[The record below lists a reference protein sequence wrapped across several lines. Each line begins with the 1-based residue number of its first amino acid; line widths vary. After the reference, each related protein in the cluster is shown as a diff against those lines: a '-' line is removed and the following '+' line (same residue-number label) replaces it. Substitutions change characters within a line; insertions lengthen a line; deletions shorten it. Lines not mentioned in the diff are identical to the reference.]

1 MDLVDNIVLGFSVA
15 FQWQNLFFCF
25 VGVLIGTLIGVL
37 PGLGPVGAM
46 AILLPITYGISPVTA
61 IVMLAGIYYGAQ
73 YGGSTTSILV
83 GIPGESSSVVTA
95 LDGHQMA
102 LQGRAG
108 PALGIAAFGSFIAG
122 TVAIVGLMLMSG
134 PLVRFALKFGPAEYF
149 SLMLLGLVILTYLA
163 QKSMV
168 KALLMASF
176 GVVLGLIGL
185 DSITGMPRFT
195 ADMPELLDGIGIA
208 PLAMGLF
215 GVSEILLNIERQI
228 KRSVVVKRVKNLLPN
243 LQDWKDSAAPMARG
257 TAIGYLVGILPGG
270 GTVLSSFLSY
280 GIEKRLS
287 KEPEKFG
294 KGAIA
299 GVAGPEASNNAA
311 AQAGFIPLLSLGI
324 PASAV
329 MGILLGALMIHGIQP
344 GPLLMRNEP
353 ELFWGVIAS
362 MYIGNIMLL
371 ILNLPM
377 IGLWVRLLM
386 VPYSVLFPIILFVAL
401 TGAFVVNGSILDLYL
416 MLGFGVLGYF
426 MRKFDYEPA
435 PLILAF
441 VLAPILEISLRQSL
455 IISGGDISIFFV
467 RPISLTLLVISALL
481 LLSALIPSIRSK
493 REKIVAQAEEDV

>member
-1 MDLVDNIVLGFSVA
+1 MDLVDNITLGFSVA

-83 GIPGESSSVVTA
+83 GIPGEASSVVTA

-108 PALGIAAFGSFIAG
+108 PALGIAAFSSFIAG
-122 TVAIVGLMLMSG
+122 TAAIVGLMLMAG
-134 PLVRFALKFGPAEYF
+134 PLVKFALKFGPAEYF
-149 SLMLLGLVILTYLA
+149 SLMVLGLIILTYLA
-163 QKSMV
+163 QKSMI

-243 LQDWKDSAAPMARG
+243 LQDWKDSAAPMVRG

-280 GIEKRLS
+280 GVEKRLS

-481 LLSALIPSIRSK
+481 LLSALIPSVRSK

>member
-1 MDLVDNIVLGFSVA
+1 M
-15 FQWQNLFFCF
+15 
-25 VGVLIGTLIGVL
+25 
-37 PGLGPVGAM
+37 
-46 AILLPITYGISPVTA
+46 
-61 IVMLAGIYYGAQ
+61 
-73 YGGSTTSILV
+73 
-83 GIPGESSSVVTA
+83 
-95 LDGHQMA
+95 
-102 LQGRAG
+102 
-108 PALGIAAFGSFIAG
+108 
-122 TVAIVGLMLMSG
+122 
-134 PLVRFALKFGPAEYF
+134 
-149 SLMLLGLVILTYLA
+149 
-163 QKSMV
+163 
-168 KALLMASF
+168 
-176 GVVLGLIGL
+176 
-185 DSITGMPRFT
+185 
-195 ADMPELLDGIGIA
+195 
-208 PLAMGLF
+208 
-215 GVSEILLNIERQI
+215 
-228 KRSVVVKRVKNLLPN
+228 VKRVKNLLPN

-280 GIEKRLS
+280 GVEKRLS

-371 ILNLPM
+371 VLNLPM

-401 TGAFVVNGSILDLYL
+401 TGAFVINGSILDLYL
-416 MLGFGVLGYF
+416 MLGFGVLGYI

>member
-1 MDLVDNIVLGFSVA
+1 MDLVDNITLGFSVA

-280 GIEKRLS
+280 GVEKRLS

-371 ILNLPM
+371 VLNLPM

-493 REKIVAQAEEDV
+493 REKIVAQAEEDI

>member
-1 MDLVDNIVLGFSVA
+1 MDLFDNIIHGFSVA

-37 PGLGPVGAM
+37 PGLGPVGTM

-83 GIPGESSSVVTA
+83 GIPGEASSVVTA

-108 PALGIAAFGSFIAG
+108 PALGIAAFSSFIAG
-122 TVAIVGLMLMSG
+122 TIAIVGLMVMAA
-134 PLVRFALKFGPAEYF
+134 PLVKFALKFGPAEYF
-149 SLMLLGLVILTYLA
+149 SLMLLGLIILTYLA

-168 KALLMASF
+168 KALMMAAV
-176 GVVLGLIGL
+176 GVVLGLAGL

-215 GVSEILLNIERQI
+215 GVSEILLNVERQI

-243 LQDWKDSAAPMARG
+243 LQDWKDSAGPMSRG
-257 TAIGYLVGILPGG
+257 TLIGFLVGILPGG

-280 GIEKRLS
+280 GVEKRFS

-344 GPLLMRNEP
+344 GPLLMKNEP
-353 ELFWGVIAS
+353 DLFWGVIAS

-371 ILNLPM
+371 VLNLPM
-377 IGLWVRLLM
+377 ISLWVRLLM

-401 TGAFVVNGSILDLYL
+401 TGAFVINGSLLDLYM
-416 MLGFGVLGYF
+416 MLGFGILGYF

-441 VLAPILEISLRQSL
+441 VLAPLLEISLRQSL
-455 IISGGDISIFFV
+455 IISGGDPSIFFV
-467 RPISLTLLVISALL
+467 RPISLTLLIISVLL
-481 LLSALIPSIRSK
+481 LLSALIPTIRSK
-493 REKIVAQAEEDV
+493 RQQIVAQAEDET

>member
-1 MDLVDNIVLGFSVA
+1 MDLVENIVLGFSVA

-83 GIPGESSSVVTA
+83 GIPGESSAVVTA

-122 TVAIVGLMLMSG
+122 TVAIIGLMLMSG
-134 PLVRFALKFGPAEYF
+134 PLVKFALKFGPAEYF
-149 SLMLLGLVILTYLA
+149 SLMLLGLIILTYLA

-168 KALLMASF
+168 KALLMASV
-176 GVVLGLIGL
+176 GVVLGLVGL

-215 GVSEILLNIERQI
+215 GVSEILLNIEREI

-280 GIEKRLS
+280 GVEKRLS

-371 ILNLPM
+371 VLNLPM

-493 REKIVAQAEEDV
+493 REKIVAQAEEEI

>member
-1 MDLVDNIVLGFSVA
+1 MDLVDNITLGFSVA

-108 PALGIAAFGSFIAG
+108 PALGIAAFSSFIAG

-134 PLVRFALKFGPAEYF
+134 PLVKFALKFGPAEYF
-149 SLMLLGLVILTYLA
+149 SLMVLGLIILTYLA

-195 ADMPELLDGIGIA
+195 ADLPELLDGIGIA

-280 GIEKRLS
+280 GVEKRLS

-371 ILNLPM
+371 VLNLPM

-441 VLAPILEISLRQSL
+441 VLAPILELSLRQSL
-455 IISGGDISIFFV
+455 IISGGDVSIFFV

>member
-1 MDLVDNIVLGFSVA
+1 MDLIDSITLGFSVA

-61 IVMLAGIYYGAQ
+61 IVLLAGIYYGSQ

-83 GIPGESSSVVTA
+83 GIPGEASSVVTA

-108 PALGIAAFGSFIAG
+108 PALGIAAFSSFIAG
-122 TVAIVGLMLMSG
+122 TAAIVGLMIMAG
-134 PLVRFALKFGPAEYF
+134 PLVKFALKFGPAEYF
-149 SLMLLGLVILTYLA
+149 SLMVLGLIILTYLA
-163 QKSMV
+163 QKSMI

-280 GIEKRLS
+280 GVEKRFS

-416 MLGFGVLGYF
+416 MLGFGVLGYL

-481 LLSALIPSIRSK
+481 LLSALIPSVRSK

>member
-1 MDLVDNIVLGFSVA
+1 MDLVDNITLGFSVA

-108 PALGIAAFGSFIAG
+108 PALGIAAFSSFIAG

-134 PLVRFALKFGPAEYF
+134 PLVKFALKFGPAEYF
-149 SLMLLGLVILTYLA
+149 SLMVLGLIILTYLA

-195 ADMPELLDGIGIA
+195 ADLPELLDGIGIA

-280 GIEKRLS
+280 GVEKRLS

-371 ILNLPM
+371 VLNLPM

-455 IISGGDISIFFV
+455 IISGGDVSIFFV

>member
-1 MDLVDNIVLGFSVA
+1 MELIDNITLGFSVA
-15 FQWQNLFFCF
+15 FQWHNLLFCF
-25 VGVLIGTLIGVL
+25 VGVLVGTLIGVL
-37 PGLGPVGAM
+37 PGLGPIGTM

-83 GIPGESSSVVTA
+83 GIPGEASSVVTA

-122 TVAIVGLMLMSG
+122 TVAIFGLMLMAK
-134 PLVRFALKFGPAEYF
+134 PLVQVALKFGPPEYF
-149 SLMLLGLVILTYLA
+149 SLMLMGLIILTYLA

-168 KALLMASF
+168 KALLMAAV
-176 GVVLGLIGL
+176 GVIAGMVGL
-185 DSITGMPRFT
+185 DNMTGMPRFT
-195 ADMPELLDGIGIA
+195 GDIAELFDGIGIA

-215 GVSEILLNIERQI
+215 GVSEILLNVERQI
-228 KRSVVVKRVKNLLPN
+228 KRSLAVKRVENLLPN
-243 LQDWKDSAAPMARG
+243 KQDWKESGGPIARG
-257 TAIGYLVGILPGG
+257 TLIGFMVGILPGG

-280 GIEKRLS
+280 GVEKRVS

-299 GVAGPEASNNAA
+299 GLAGPESSNNAA

-344 GPLLMRNEP
+344 GPLLMQNEP
-353 ELFWGVIAS
+353 TLFWGVIAS

-371 ILNLPM
+371 VLNLPL
-377 IGLWVRLLM
+377 IGMWVKLLT

-401 TGAFVVNGSILDLYL
+401 TGAFVVNGSVMDLY
-416 MLGFGVLGYF
+416 MMIGFGVLGYL

-435 PLILAF
+435 PLILAY
-441 VLAPILEISLRQSL
+441 VLAPLLEISLRQSL
-455 IISGGDISIFFV
+455 IISGGELGIFV
-467 RPISLTLLVISALL
+467 THPISLFFLVISAGLL
-481 LLSALIPSIRSK
+481 ISALIPSIRSR
-493 REKIVAQAEEDV
+493 REELVSQAEDD

>member
-1 MDLVDNIVLGFSVA
+1 MDLIDSITLGFSVA

-61 IVMLAGIYYGAQ
+61 IVLLAGIYYGSQ

-83 GIPGESSSVVTA
+83 GIPGEASSVVTA

-108 PALGIAAFGSFIAG
+108 PALGIAAFSSFIAG
-122 TVAIVGLMLMSG
+122 TAAIVGLMVMAG
-134 PLVRFALKFGPAEYF
+134 PLVKFALKFGPAEYF
-149 SLMLLGLVILTYLA
+149 SLMVLGLIILTYLA

-195 ADMPELLDGIGIA
+195 ADMPELMDGIGIA

-215 GVSEILLNIERQI
+215 GVSEILLNSESKI
-228 KRSVVVKRVKNLLPN
+228 KRSEVVKRVKNLLPN

-280 GIEKRLS
+280 GIEKRFS

-344 GPLLMRNEP
+344 GPLLMKNEP

-371 ILNLPM
+371 VLNLPM

-481 LLSALIPSIRSK
+481 LLSALIPSVRSK

>member
-1 MDLVDNIVLGFSVA
+1 MDLVDNITLGFSVA

-83 GIPGESSSVVTA
+83 GIPGEASSVVTA

-108 PALGIAAFGSFIAG
+108 PALGIAAFSSFIAG
-122 TVAIVGLMLMSG
+122 TAAIVGLMLMAG
-134 PLVRFALKFGPAEYF
+134 PLVKFALKFGPAEYF
-149 SLMLLGLVILTYLA
+149 SLMVLGLIILTYLA
-163 QKSMV
+163 QKSMI

-243 LQDWKDSAAPMARG
+243 LQDWKDSAAPMVRG

-280 GIEKRLS
+280 GVEKRLS

-455 IISGGDISIFFV
+455 IISGGDVSIFFV

-481 LLSALIPSIRSK
+481 LLSALIPSVRSK

>member
-37 PGLGPVGAM
+37 PGLGPVGTM

-83 GIPGESSSVVTA
+83 GIPGEASSVVTA

-108 PALGIAAFGSFIAG
+108 PALGIAAFASFIAG
-122 TVAIVGLMLMSG
+122 TVAIVGLMVMSG
-134 PLVRFALKFGPAEYF
+134 PLVKFALKFGPAEYF
-149 SLMLLGLVILTYLA
+149 SLMLLGLIILTYLA

-168 KALLMASF
+168 KALLMAAV
-176 GVVLGLIGL
+176 GVVLGLAGL
-185 DSITGMPRFT
+185 DSITGTPRFT

-243 LQDWKDSAAPMARG
+243 RQDWKESAAPMARG

-280 GIEKRLS
+280 GIEKRFS

-371 ILNLPM
+371 VLNLPM

-386 VPYSVLFPIILFVAL
+386 VPYSVLFPIILFIAL

-441 VLAPILEISLRQSL
+441 VLAPILELSLRQSL

-467 RPISLTLLVISALL
+467 RPISLTLIVISALL

-493 REKIVAQAEEDV
+493 RQQIVAQAEEEV

>member
-1 MDLVDNIVLGFSVA
+1 MEFTENILHGFSVA
-15 FQWQNLFFCF
+15 FQWQNLLFCF

-37 PGLGPVGAM
+37 PGLGPVGTM

-95 LDGHQMA
+95 LDGYQMA

-108 PALGIAAFGSFIAG
+108 PALGIAAFSSFIAG
-122 TVAIVGLMLMSG
+122 TIAIVGLMVMAA
-134 PLVRFALKFGPAEYF
+134 PLVKFALKFGPAEYF
-149 SLMLLGLVILTYLA
+149 SLMLLGLIILTYLA

-168 KALLMASF
+168 KALMMAAI
-176 GVVLGLIGL
+176 GVVLGLAGL

-215 GVSEILLNIERQI
+215 GVSEILLNVERQI

-243 LQDWKDSAAPMARG
+243 RQDWRDSAAPISRG
-257 TAIGYLVGILPGG
+257 TIIGFLVGILPGG

-280 GIEKRLS
+280 GVEKRFS

-294 KGAIA
+294 KGVIA

-344 GPLLMRNEP
+344 GPLLMKNEP
-353 ELFWGVIAS
+353 DLFWGVIAS

-371 ILNLPM
+371 VLNLPM

-401 TGAFVVNGSILDLYL
+401 TGAFVINGSLLDLYL
-416 MLGFGVLGYF
+416 MLGFGVLGYL
-426 MRKFDYEPA
+426 MRKFEYEPA

-467 RPISLTLLVISALL
+467 RPISLTLLVIAALL
-481 LLSALIPSIRSK
+481 LLSALIPSLRSK
-493 REKIVAQAEEDV
+493 RQQIVAQAEEET

>member
-1 MDLVDNIVLGFSVA
+1 MDLIDNITLGFSVA
-15 FQWQNLFFCF
+15 FQWHNLLFCF

-37 PGLGPVGAM
+37 PGLGPVGTM
-46 AILLPITYGISPVTA
+46 AILLPVTYGISPVTA

-83 GIPGESSSVVTA
+83 GIPGEASSVVTA

-122 TVAIVGLMLMSG
+122 TISIVGLMLLSE

-149 SLMLLGLVILTYLA
+149 SLMLMGLVILTFLA
-163 QKSMV
+163 QKSMI
-168 KALLMASF
+168 KALMMAAV
-176 GVVLGLIGL
+176 GVFIGLIGL
-185 DSITGMPRFT
+185 DNMTGMPRFT
-195 ADMPELLDGIGIA
+195 GGMAELFDGVGIA

-215 GVSEILLNIERQI
+215 GVSEILLNVEQQI
-228 KRSVVVKRVKNLLPN
+228 KRSVVVKRVENLLPN
-243 LQDWKDSAAPMARG
+243 RQDWKDSAGPIARG
-257 TAIGYLVGILPGG
+257 TFIGFLVGVLPGG

-280 GIEKRLS
+280 GVEKKLS
-287 KEPEKFG
+287 KEPQSFG

-311 AQAGFIPLLSLGI
+311 SQAGFIPLLSLGI

-344 GPLLMRNEP
+344 GPLLMKNEP
-353 ELFWGVIAS
+353 TLFWGVVAS

-371 ILNLPM
+371 VLNLPL
-377 IGLWVRLLM
+377 IGVWVRLLM
-386 VPYSVLFPIILFVAL
+386 VPYGVLFPIILFVAL
-401 TGAFVVNGSILDLYL
+401 TGAYVVNGSTMDLYM
-416 MLGFGVLGYF
+416 MLGFGVLGYL

-441 VLAPILEISLRQSL
+441 VLAPLLEISLRQAL
-455 IISGGDISIFFV
+455 IISGGNLGIFV
-467 RPISLTLLVISALL
+467 ERPISLFFIVVSALL
-481 LLSALIPSIRSK
+481 LLSALFPSIRAK
-493 REKIVAQAEEDV
+493 REKVVAQAEEEV

>member
-1 MDLVDNIVLGFSVA
+1 MDLVDNITLGFSVA

-280 GIEKRLS
+280 GVEKRLS

-371 ILNLPM
+371 VLNLPM

-441 VLAPILEISLRQSL
+441 VLAPILELSLRQSL

>member
-1 MDLVDNIVLGFSVA
+1 MDLVDNITLGFSVA

-108 PALGIAAFGSFIAG
+108 PALGIAAFSSFIAG
-122 TVAIVGLMLMSG
+122 TVAIVGLMLMSV
-134 PLVRFALKFGPAEYF
+134 PLVKFALKFGPAEYF
-149 SLMLLGLVILTYLA
+149 SLMVLGLIILTYLA

-280 GIEKRLS
+280 GVEKRLS

-371 ILNLPM
+371 VLNLPM

-441 VLAPILEISLRQSL
+441 VLAPILELSLRQSL

>member
-1 MDLVDNIVLGFSVA
+1 MDLVDNITLGFSVA

-83 GIPGESSSVVTA
+83 GIPGEASSVVTA

-108 PALGIAAFGSFIAG
+108 PALGIAAFSSFIAG
-122 TVAIVGLMLMSG
+122 TAAIVGLMIMAG
-134 PLVRFALKFGPAEYF
+134 PLVKFALKFGPAEYF
-149 SLMLLGLVILTYLA
+149 SLMVLGLIILTYLA
-163 QKSMV
+163 QKSMI

-280 GIEKRLS
+280 GVEKRLS

-455 IISGGDISIFFV
+455 IISGGDVSIFFV

>member
-1 MDLVDNIVLGFSVA
+1 MDLVDNITLGFSVA

-83 GIPGESSSVVTA
+83 GIPGEASSVVTA

-108 PALGIAAFGSFIAG
+108 PALGIAAFSSFIAG
-122 TVAIVGLMLMSG
+122 TLAIVGLMLMAG
-134 PLVRFALKFGPAEYF
+134 PLVKFALKFGPAEYF
-149 SLMLLGLVILTYLA
+149 SLMVLGLIILTYLA
-163 QKSMV
+163 QKSMI

-257 TAIGYLVGILPGG
+257 TVIGYLVGILPGG

-280 GIEKRLS
+280 GVEKRFS

-455 IISGGDISIFFV
+455 IISGGDASIFFV

>member
-1 MDLVDNIVLGFSVA
+1 MDLIDNITLGFSVA

-108 PALGIAAFGSFIAG
+108 PALGIAAFSSFIAG
-122 TVAIVGLMLMSG
+122 TVAIVGLMIMSG
-134 PLVRFALKFGPAEYF
+134 PLVIFALKFGPAEYF
-149 SLMLLGLVILTYLA
+149 SLMVLGLIILTYLA

-195 ADMPELLDGIGIA
+195 ADLPELLDGIGIA

-280 GIEKRLS
+280 GVEKRLS

-371 ILNLPM
+371 VLNLPM

-401 TGAFVVNGSILDLYL
+401 TGAFVINGSILDLYL

>member
-1 MDLVDNIVLGFSVA
+1 MELTENIIHGFSVA
-15 FQWQNLFFCF
+15 FQWQNLLFCF

-95 LDGHQMA
+95 LDGYQMA

-108 PALGIAAFGSFIAG
+108 PALGIAAFSSFIAG
-122 TVAIVGLMLMSG
+122 TIAIVGLMLMAA
-134 PLVRFALKFGPAEYF
+134 PLVKFALKFGPAEYF
-149 SLMLLGLVILTYLA
+149 SLMLLGLIILTYLA

-168 KALLMASF
+168 KALMMAAI
-176 GVVLGLIGL
+176 GVVLGLAGL

-195 ADMPELLDGIGIA
+195 GDMPELLDGIGIA

-215 GVSEILLNIERQI
+215 GVSEILLNVERQI

-243 LQDWKDSAAPMARG
+243 RQDWKDSAAPIGRG
-257 TAIGYLVGILPGG
+257 TIIGFLVGILPGG

-280 GIEKRLS
+280 GVEKRFA
-287 KEPEKFG
+287 KDPEKFG

-329 MGILLGALMIHGIQP
+329 MGILLGALLIHGIQP
-344 GPLLMRNEP
+344 GPLLMKNEP
-353 ELFWGVIAS
+353 DLFWGVIAS

-371 ILNLPM
+371 VLNLPM

-386 VPYSVLFPIILFVAL
+386 VPYSILFPIILFVAL
-401 TGAFVVNGSILDLYL
+401 TGAFVINGSLLDLYL
-416 MLGFGVLGYF
+416 MLGFGVLGYL
-426 MRKFDYEPA
+426 MRKFEYEPA

-441 VLAPILEISLRQSL
+441 VLAPLLEISLRQSL
-455 IISGGDISIFFV
+455 IISGGDVSVFFV
-467 RPISLTLLVISALL
+467 RPISLTLLVIAALL
-481 LLSALIPSIRSK
+481 LLSALVPSLRSK
-493 REKIVAQAEEDV
+493 RQQIAARAEEET

>member
-1 MDLVDNIVLGFSVA
+1 MELTENILHGFSVA

-37 PGLGPVGAM
+37 PGLGPVGTM

-95 LDGHQMA
+95 LDGYQMA

-108 PALGIAAFGSFIAG
+108 PALGIAAFSSFIAG
-122 TVAIVGLMLMSG
+122 TIAIVGLMVMAA
-134 PLVRFALKFGPAEYF
+134 PLVKFALKFGPAEYF
-149 SLMLLGLVILTYLA
+149 SLMLLGLIILTYLA

-168 KALLMASF
+168 KALMMAAI
-176 GVVLGLIGL
+176 GVVLGLAGL

-215 GVSEILLNIERQI
+215 GVSEILLNVERQI

-243 LQDWKDSAAPMARG
+243 RQDWKDSAAPISRG
-257 TAIGYLVGILPGG
+257 TIIGFLVGILPGG

-280 GIEKRLS
+280 GIEKRFS

-294 KGAIA
+294 KGVIA

-344 GPLLMRNEP
+344 GPLLMKNEP
-353 ELFWGVIAS
+353 DLFWGVIAS

-371 ILNLPM
+371 VLNLPM

-401 TGAFVVNGSILDLYL
+401 TGAFVINGSLLDLYL
-416 MLGFGVLGYF
+416 MLGFGVLGYL
-426 MRKFDYEPA
+426 MRKFEYEPA

-467 RPISLTLLVISALL
+467 RPISLTLLVIAALL
-481 LLSALIPSIRSK
+481 LLSALIPSLRSK
-493 REKIVAQAEEDV
+493 RQQIVAQAEEET

>member
-1 MDLVDNIVLGFSVA
+1 MDLIDNITMGFSVA
-15 FQWQNLFFCF
+15 FQWHNLLFCF
-25 VGVLIGTLIGVL
+25 VGVLVGTLIGVL
-37 PGLGPVGAM
+37 PGLGPVGTM

-83 GIPGESSSVVTA
+83 GIPGEASSVVTA

-122 TVAIVGLMLMSG
+122 TVGIVGLMILSE

-149 SLMLLGLVILTYLA
+149 SLMLMGLVILTFLA
-163 QKSMV
+163 QKSMI
-168 KALLMASF
+168 KALLMAAV
-176 GVVLGLIGL
+176 GVFIGLIGL
-185 DSITGMPRFT
+185 DNMTGMPRFT
-195 ADMPELLDGIGIA
+195 GGMAELFDGVGIA

-215 GVSEILLNIERQI
+215 GVSEILLNVERQI
-228 KRSVVVKRVKNLLPN
+228 KRSVVVKRVQNLLPN
-243 LQDWKDSAAPMARG
+243 RQDWKDSSGPIARG
-257 TAIGYLVGILPGG
+257 TFIGFLVGVLPGG

-280 GIEKRLS
+280 GVEKKLS

-294 KGAIA
+294 KGSIA

-311 AQAGFIPLLSLGI
+311 SQAGFIPLLSLGI

-344 GPLLMRNEP
+344 GPLLMKNEP
-353 ELFWGVIAS
+353 TLFWGVVAS

-371 ILNLPM
+371 VLNLPM

-386 VPYSVLFPIILFVAL
+386 VPYGVLFPIILFVAL
-401 TGAFVVNGSILDLYL
+401 TGAYVVNGSEMDLYM
-416 MLGFGVLGYF
+416 MLGFGVLGYL

-441 VLAPILEISLRQSL
+441 VLAPLLEISMRQAL
-455 IISGGDISIFFV
+455 IISGGDLGIFV
-467 RPISLTLLVISALL
+467 ERPISLFFIVVSALL
-481 LLSALIPSIRSK
+481 LLSALLPSVRAK
-493 REKIVAQAEEDV
+493 REKVVSQAEEEV

>member
-1 MDLVDNIVLGFSVA
+1 MDLVDNITLGFSVA

-61 IVMLAGIYYGAQ
+61 IVMLAGIYYGSQ

-83 GIPGESSSVVTA
+83 GIPGEASSVVTA

-108 PALGIAAFGSFIAG
+108 PALGIAAFSSFIAG
-122 TVAIVGLMLMSG
+122 TAAIVGLMLMAG
-134 PLVRFALKFGPAEYF
+134 PLVKFALKFGPAEYF
-149 SLMLLGLVILTYLA
+149 SLMVLGLIILTYLA
-163 QKSMV
+163 QKSMI
-168 KALLMASF
+168 KALLMASV

-243 LQDWKDSAAPMARG
+243 LQDWKDSAAPMVRG

-280 GIEKRLS
+280 GVEKRLS

-455 IISGGDISIFFV
+455 IISGGDVSIFFV

>member
-1 MDLVDNIVLGFSVA
+1 MDLVDNITLGFSVA

-61 IVMLAGIYYGAQ
+61 IVMLAGIYYGSQ

-83 GIPGESSSVVTA
+83 GIPGEASSVVTA

-108 PALGIAAFGSFIAG
+108 PALGIAAFSSFIAG
-122 TVAIVGLMLMSG
+122 TAAIVGLMLMAG
-134 PLVRFALKFGPAEYF
+134 PLVKFALKFGPAEYF
-149 SLMLLGLVILTYLA
+149 SLMVLGLIILTYLA
-163 QKSMV
+163 QKSMI
-168 KALLMASF
+168 KALLMASV

-280 GIEKRLS
+280 GVEKRLS

-455 IISGGDISIFFV
+455 IISGGDVSIFFV

>member
-1 MDLVDNIVLGFSVA
+1 MDLIDSITLGFSVA

-61 IVMLAGIYYGAQ
+61 IVLLAGIYYGSQ

-83 GIPGESSSVVTA
+83 GIPGEASSVVTA

-108 PALGIAAFGSFIAG
+108 PALGIAAFSSFIAG
-122 TVAIVGLMLMSG
+122 TAAIVGLMIMAG
-134 PLVRFALKFGPAEYF
+134 PLVKFALKFGPAEYF
-149 SLMLLGLVILTYLA
+149 SLMVLGLIILTYLA
-163 QKSMV
+163 QKSMI

-280 GIEKRLS
+280 GVEKRFS

-344 GPLLMRNEP
+344 GPLLMRN
-353 ELFWGVIAS
+353 
-362 MYIGNIMLL
+362 
-371 ILNLPM
+371 
-377 IGLWVRLLM
+377 
-386 VPYSVLFPIILFVAL
+386 
-401 TGAFVVNGSILDLYL
+401 
-416 MLGFGVLGYF
+416 
-426 MRKFDYEPA
+426 
-435 PLILAF
+435 
-441 VLAPILEISLRQSL
+441 
-455 IISGGDISIFFV
+455 
-467 RPISLTLLVISALL
+467 
-481 LLSALIPSIRSK
+481 
-493 REKIVAQAEEDV
+493 

>member
-1 MDLVDNIVLGFSVA
+1 MDFFDNVALGFSVA
-15 FQWQNLFFCF
+15 FQWHNLLFCF

-37 PGLGPVGAM
+37 PGLGPVGTM
-46 AILLPITYGISPVTA
+46 AILLPVTYGISPVTA

-83 GIPGESSSVVTA
+83 GIPGESSAVVAA

-122 TVAIVGLMLMSG
+122 TLAIVGLMVMSV
-134 PLVRFALKFGPAEYF
+134 PLVKVALKFGPPEYF
-149 SLMLLGLVILTYLA
+149 SLLVMGLVVLTYLA
-163 QKSMV
+163 QKSMT
-168 KALLMASF
+168 KALLMA
-176 GVVLGLIGL
+176 GVGVILGLVGL
-185 DSITGMPRFT
+185 DVMTGMPRFT
-195 ADMPELLDGIGIA
+195 GDFPELLDGIGIA

-215 GVSEILLNIERQI
+215 GVSEILLNVEQKIS
-228 KRSVVVKRVKNLLPN
+228 RSVVVKKVKNLFPDK
-243 LQDWKDSAAPMARG
+243 QDWKDSKGPIARG
-257 TAIGYLVGILPGG
+257 TLIGFLVGILPGG

-280 GIEKRLS
+280 AVEKRVS
-287 KEPEKFG
+287 KNPEQFG

-299 GVAGPEASNNAA
+299 GLAGPESSNNAA
-311 AQAGFIPLLSLGI
+311 SQAGFIPLLSLGV

-344 GPLLMRNEP
+344 GPLLMQNEP
-353 ELFWGVIAS
+353 ELFWGVMAS

-371 ILNLPM
+371 VLNLPL

-401 TGAFVVNGSILDLYL
+401 TGAYVVNGSFMDLYL
-416 MLGFGVLGYF
+416 MLGFGVIGYL

-435 PLILAF
+435 PLILAY
-441 VLAPILEISLRQSL
+441 VLAPLLELSLRQSL
-455 IISGGDISIFFV
+455 IISGGEMSIFFTK
-467 RPISLTLLVISALL
+467 PISLFFIVVSALL
-481 LLSALIPSIRSK
+481 LVSGVIPSIR
-493 REKIVAQAEEDV
+493 RGRRQLAEQAEEEV

>member
-1 MDLVDNIVLGFSVA
+1 MDLIDSITLGFSVA

-61 IVMLAGIYYGAQ
+61 IVLLAGIYYGSQ

-83 GIPGESSSVVTA
+83 GIPGEASSVVTA

-108 PALGIAAFGSFIAG
+108 PALGIAAFSSFIAG
-122 TVAIVGLMLMSG
+122 TAAIVGLMIMAG
-134 PLVRFALKFGPAEYF
+134 PLVKFALKFGPAEYF
-149 SLMLLGLVILTYLA
+149 SLMVLGLIILTYLA
-163 QKSMV
+163 QKSMI

-280 GIEKRLS
+280 GVEKRCS

-416 MLGFGVLGYF
+416 MLGFGVLGYL

-481 LLSALIPSIRSK
+481 LLSALIPSVRSK